1 MQETSPDRTPG
12 PGQVTSRAGKRGTRD
27 TTKGPILGA
36 LVALAI
42 PIVAT
47 NVLQTLYQLIDTFW
61 VGRLGAAAVAAV
73 SLSFPVLF
81 LLISL
86 GVGMTV
92 AGAIL
97 VAQYFGAGGD
107 GVDHAAGQT
116 LLVVVVIS
124 AVLTVAGTLL
134 SGPIISLFRPTA
146 RVGGMATTYL
156 EISFL
161 GMIAVFVYFVFQSL
175 LRGVGDVRTPMIVVA
190 CTVALNTGLDP
201 LLIMGIGPFP
211 RLGVAGAAWA
221 TILAQ
226 GLAGVV
232 GLWLLFSGR
241 YGLHLR
247 LRHMKPDPALI
258 KRIVRL
264 GVPSSLD
271 QSMRALGI
279 AVLMVLVARF
289 GTTTIASYG
298 IVSRIF
304 SFVLIPAMGLGMA
317 TATVVGQNV
326 GARANHRAEAAARIG
341 MAASFSALTIAG
353 VLFFLFAAPVVRAF
367 VPDAPAVITGGSR
380 FLRIMALTFGFI
392 GIQVVMGGALAGAG
406 NTIASM
412 SLSILAFW
420 ILRLPAAWILSGP
433 LGLGADGIWWAFPL
447 SNVLAAAAAI
457 TWFLRGTW
465 IRRVVEDRL
474 LEAEP
479 LAETVREEVI
489 VEEGLE

>member
-1 MQETSPDRTPG
+1 MNRPPAR
-12 PGQVTSRAGKRGTRD
+12 RGGRD
-27 TTKGPILGA
+27 TTQGSILRV

-81 LLISL
+81 LLIAL

-97 VAQYFGAGGD
+97 VAQYFGAGGEE

-116 LLVVVVIS
+116 LLVVFVIS
-124 AVLTVAGTLL
+124 AVLTVAGYLL
-134 SGPIISLFRPTA
+134 AGPIIGLFRPA
-146 RVGGMATTYL
+146 ADVAGMATAYL
-156 EISFL
+156 QISFL
-161 GMIAVFVYFVFQSL
+161 GVIAVFVYYVFQSL

-211 RLGVAGAAWA
+211 ELGVVGAAWA
-221 TILAQ
+221 TIIAQ
-226 GLAGVV
+226 GLAGAV

-247 LRHMKPDPALI
+247 MRHLKPDPALI
-258 KRIVRL
+258 RRIVRL

-317 TATVVGQNV
+317 TSTVVGQNV
-326 GARANHRAEAAARIG
+326 GANANDRAEAAARIG
-341 MAASFSALTIAG
+341 MGAAFGALTTAG
-353 VLFFLFAAPVVRAF
+353 VLFFLFATPVVRLF
-367 VPDAPAVITGGSR
+367 VPDAPAVIADGSH

-406 NTIASM
+406 NTLASM
-412 SLSILAFW
+412 ALSILSFW
-420 ILRLPAAWILSGP
+420 VLRLPFAVVLSRFTS
-433 LGLGADGIWWAFPL
+433 LGADGIWWAFPI

-465 IRRVVEDRL
+465 IRRIVEDRL
-474 LEAEP
+474 VGREP
-479 LAETVREEVI
+479 LAEKVREEVI